1 MTTETTLS
9 ETIRITNP
17 NPKYDNACKRM
28 FSEKILLARIMKT
41 CIAEYKDI
49 SEDEIAEKYIEGQPE
64 VSQVPVFQDEEPDAN
79 SLIDGLPNED
89 ISEKEKRVTYDIHFW
104 AGIPNQNKHNRLII
118 NIESQNKWDVGY
130 PLTKR
135 AVYYACRLIS
145 AQRGRDFKPSE
156 YGRLNKVYSIWIAA
170 NPPQKYENTIN
181 RFLIAEEQLVGDV
194 EYKKANYDLLSIVM
208 IGLGKPDSPRYDGL
222 LKMLEVLLS
231 KRTVEE
237 KKHILQEEF
246 NFKMTEN
253 MIKEATEM
261 CNLSQAIED
270 RGRELGKREGINIG
284 IEQGRAEATFQTT
297 LANIQSLIT
306 TLRLSAE
313 QAMDALNIPQAER
326 SQYLPKLKHLN

>member
-1 MTTETTLS
+1 MTTETTLA

-28 FSEKILLARIMKT
+28 FSEKNLLARIMKA

-64 VSQVPVFQDEEPDAN
+64 VSQVPVFQDEEPDEN

-104 AGIPNQNKHNRLII
+104 AGIPNQKKHNRLII
-118 NIESQNKWDVGY
+118 NIESQNKWDAGY

-170 NPPQKYENTIN
+170 NPTQKYENTIN
-181 RFLIAEEQLVGDV
+181 RFFIAEEQLVGDV

-231 KRTVEE
+231 KRTVAE

-270 RGRELGKREGINIG
+270 KGIAKGIDIG
-284 IEQGRAEATFQTT
+284 IEKGIEKGRFEAT
-297 LANIQSLIT
+297 LSNIQSLMYKVSWT
-306 TLRLSAE
+306 AE
-313 QAMDALNIPQAER
+313 QAMDALNIPQEER

>member
-1 MTTETTLS
+1 MTTETTLA

-41 CIAEYKDI
+41 CITEYKDI

-64 VSQVPVFQDEEPDAN
+64 VSLVPVFQDEEPEVS

-104 AGIPNQNKHNRLII
+104 AGIPNQRKHNRLII
-118 NIESQNKWDVGY
+118 NIESQNKWDAGY

-170 NPPQKYENTIN
+170 NPPKKYENTIN
-181 RFLIAEEQLVGDV
+181 RFFIAEEKLVGDV

-208 IGLGKPDSPRYDGL
+208 IGLGKPDSPRYKGL
-222 LKMLEVLLS
+222 LEMLEVLVS

-237 KKHILQEEF
+237 KKRILQEKF
-246 NFKMTEN
+246 NFKMTNN

-270 RGRELGKREGINIG
+270 KGRELGKREGINIG
-284 IEQGRAEATFQTT
+284 RAEGKFEAT
-297 LANIQSLIT
+297 LSMLKNMKANT
-306 TLRLSAE
+306 GWSAE
-313 QAMDALNIPQAER
+313 KAMEIAAIPKEEQ
-326 SQYLPKLKHLN
+326 PKYLKHLNSVK

>member
-41 CIAEYKDI
+41 CITEYKDI

-64 VSQVPVFQDEEPDAN
+64 VSLVPVFQDEEPEVS

-104 AGIPNQNKHNRLII
+104 AGIPNQRKHNRLII
-118 NIESQNKWDVGY
+118 NIESQNKWDAGY

-170 NPPQKYENTIN
+170 NPPKKYENTIN
-181 RFLIAEEQLVGDV
+181 RFFIAEEKLVGDV

-208 IGLGKPDSPRYDGL
+208 IGLGKPDSPRYKGL
-222 LKMLEVLLS
+222 LEMLEVLVS

-237 KKHILQEEF
+237 KKRILQEKF
-246 NFKMTEN
+246 NFKMTNN

-270 RGRELGKREGINIG
+270 KGRELGKREGINIG
-284 IEQGRAEATFQTT
+284 RAEGKFEAT
-297 LANIQSLIT
+297 LSMLKNMKANT
-306 TLRLSAE
+306 GWSAE
-313 QAMDALNIPQAER
+313 KAMEIAAIPKEEQ
-326 SQYLPKLKHLN
+326 PKYLKHLNSVK

>member
-1 MTTETTLS
+1 
-9 ETIRITNP
+9 
-17 NPKYDNACKRM
+17 M
-28 FSEKILLARIMKT
+28 FSEKILLAHIMKT

-64 VSQVPVFQDEEPDAN
+64 VSQVPVFQDEEPDEN

-104 AGIPNQNKHNRLII
+104 AGIPNQKKHNRLII

-156 YGRLNKVYSIWIAA
+156 YGRLNKIYSIWIAA
-170 NPPQKYENTIN
+170 NPPKKYENTIN
-181 RFLIAEEQLVGDV
+181 RFFIAEEQLVGDV

-270 RGRELGKREGINIG
+270 KGIAKGIDIGKQQGIDIG
-284 IEQGRAEATFQTT
+284 KQQGIKQGKFETT

-306 TLRLSAE
+306 TLSLTAE
-313 QAMDALNIPQAER
+313 KAMDALNIPQEER
-326 SQYLPKLKHLN
+326 AQYLPKLQHLN